1 MENLTNQ
8 ILELG
13 NGKKYFV
20 LRQAAYKGNTY
31 YLSVEVTADEENFT
45 NNFTFFQRV
54 ELDGKFNVKVVKDP
68 AVLEVL
74 SKNIKLEPTE

>member
-20 LRQAAYKGNTY
+20 LRQAAYKGETY
-31 YLSVEVTADEENFT
+31 YLCAEVTDNEEEFT
-45 NNFTFFQRV
+45 NNFAFFQRV
-54 ELDGKFNVKVVKDP
+54 EVDGKFSVKVVKDK
-68 AVLEVL
+68 AILETL
-74 SKNIKLEPTE
+74 AKNIKLD